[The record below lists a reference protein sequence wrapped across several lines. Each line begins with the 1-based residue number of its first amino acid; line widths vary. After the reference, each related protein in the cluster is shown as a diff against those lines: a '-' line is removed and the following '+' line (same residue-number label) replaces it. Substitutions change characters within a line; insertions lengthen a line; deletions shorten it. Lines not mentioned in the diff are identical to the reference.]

1 MNFINPSPC
10 GTWLSDRKKGATSP
24 NIFKSNYEID
34 SNICLFKENKKN
46 LWTFEKKC
54 SSFL

>member
-34 SNICLFKENKKN
+34 SNICLFKENKIN